1 MTALTTS
8 ERDSLAR
15 MLGERKKL
23 LREEIRRGLARMGNE
38 RYADL
43 LSGTSDAGD
52 ESVAMLL
59 TDVANA
65 EVARDAAE
73 LRDIVAAEARI
84 AAGTYGTCIDCGAAD
99 PFCAPRG
106 VSDREALSPLPADSR
121 GDPRT
126 CLTCACCA
134 LRSVRKPGV
143 QRGWAASNVWRGG
156 IRPRAPAGGV

>member
-8 ERDSLAR
+8 KRDSLAR

-38 RYADL
+38 RYTDL

-84 AAGTYGTCIDCGAAD
+84 AAGSYGTCIDCGAAI
-99 PFCAPRG
+99 PFARLAAYPTAKRCLG
-106 VSDREALSPLPADSR
+106 CQQIREA
-121 GDPRT
+121 T
-126 CLTCACCA
+126 
-134 LRSVRKPGV
+134 
-143 QRGWAASNVWRGG
+143 
-156 IRPRAPAGGV
+156 RAPAGRA

>member
-1 MTALTTS
+1 MAALTTS

-15 MLGERKKL
+15 TLGERKKL

-38 RYADL
+38 RYVDL

-84 AAGTYGTCIDCGAAD
+84 AAGTYGTCIDFGSPI
-99 PFCAPRG
+99 PFARLSAYPTAKRCLRCQQI
-106 VSDREALSPLPADSR
+106 REA
-121 GDPRT
+121 T
-126 CLTCACCA
+126 
-134 LRSVRKPGV
+134 
-143 QRGWAASNVWRGG
+143 
-156 IRPRAPAGGV
+156 RAPARRG

>member
-1 MTALTTS
+1 MTTS

-15 MLGERKKL
+15 MLGERKRL

-73 LRDIVAAEARI
+73 LLDIVAAEARI
-84 AAGTYGTCIDCGAAD
+84 AAETYGTCIDCGQPI
-99 PFCAPRG
+99 PFARLEAYPTAKRCLRCQQI
-106 VSDREALSPLPADSR
+106 REA
-121 GDPRT
+121 T
-126 CLTCACCA
+126 H
-134 LRSVRKPGV
+134 
-143 QRGWAASNVWRGG
+143 
-156 IRPRAPAGGV
+156 APA

>member
-1 MTALTTS
+1 
-8 ERDSLAR
+8 

-38 RYADL
+38 RYTDL

-84 AAGTYGTCIDCGAAD
+84 AAGSYGTCIDCGAEI
-99 PFCAPRG
+99 PFARLAAYPTAKRCLG
-106 VSDREALSPLPADSR
+106 CQQIREA
-121 GDPRT
+121 T
-126 CLTCACCA
+126 
-134 LRSVRKPGV
+134 
-143 QRGWAASNVWRGG
+143 
-156 IRPRAPAGGV
+156 RAPAGRA

>member
-1 MTALTTS
+1 MAALTTS

-15 MLGERKKL
+15 MLGERKTL

-38 RYADL
+38 RYVDL

-84 AAGTYGTCIDCGAAD
+84 GAGTYGTCIDCGAEI
-99 PFCAPRG
+99 PFARLAAYPTAKRCLG
-106 VSDREALSPLPADSR
+106 CQQIREA
-121 GDPRT
+121 T
-126 CLTCACCA
+126 
-134 LRSVRKPGV
+134 
-143 QRGWAASNVWRGG
+143 
-156 IRPRAPAGGV
+156 RAPAGRA

>member
-1 MTALTTS
+1 MASLTTS

-15 MLGERKKL
+15 MLDERKRL

-38 RYADL
+38 RYVDL

-59 TDVANA
+59 TDVTNA

-84 AAGTYGTCIDCGAAD
+84 AAETYGTCIDCGAPI
-99 PFCAPRG
+99 PFARLAAYPTAKRCLRCQQI
-106 VSDREALSPLPADSR
+106 REA
-121 GDPRT
+121 T
-126 CLTCACCA
+126 
-134 LRSVRKPGV
+134 
-143 QRGWAASNVWRGG
+143 
-156 IRPRAPAGGV
+156 RAPA

>member
-1 MTALTTS
+1 MAALTTS

-15 MLGERKKL
+15 MLGERKTL

-73 LRDIVAAEARI
+73 LLDIVAAEARI
-84 AAGTYGTCIDCGAAD
+84 AAETYGTCIDCGQPI
-99 PFCAPRG
+99 PFARLEAYPTAKRCLRCQQI
-106 VSDREALSPLPADSR
+106 REA
-121 GDPRT
+121 T
-126 CLTCACCA
+126 H
-134 LRSVRKPGV
+134 
-143 QRGWAASNVWRGG
+143 
-156 IRPRAPAGGV
+156 APA